1 MNEADGSQREY
12 NTREEVTRSATNIAI
27 CFGDFHS
34 ASLNEIQYAYCQ
46 VADSRHMF
54 SSLAQIVYV
63 GWRQ

>member
-1 MNEADGSQREY
+1 MY
-12 NTREEVTRSATNIAI
+12 TRGEVTRSATDIAI
-27 CFGDFHS
+27 CLGHVHITLHS
-34 ASLNEIQYAYCQ
+34 ARLNDIQYTYCQ